1 MNKIYRV
8 RCTASPARAFTL
20 VELLVVIAIIGIL
33 VALLLP
39 AIQAAREA
47 ARRTQCKNQ
56 LKQIATGCMLHLDS
70 QKYFPSGG
78 WGYEWTADVNQGY
91 GPNQPGSWAFNI
103 LAYLEEDATRSLGKG
118 LAMSDPAFRTASTT
132 LHTTPIGMFQCPTRR
147 RPSAYRATHQPTPKE
162 QTWIQNVALSQG
174 VVKNDYAAN
183 SGDSRRWDT
192 SAMWRP
198 ISYAQLKIV
207 QTWTPTN
214 QCKPVDDGF
223 ENCQTGV
230 MYYRSEIGTQQI
242 TDGTSKTY
250 LVGEKYLR
258 PEAYEGSTTTNPADG
273 YTQGDNQSMYCGYD
287 WDNHRVAWQPNALL
301 SPAEVYQPR
310 QDTPRYDSYA
320 AFGSA
325 HSGGFQMAFCD
336 GSVQFISYD
345 IDANSHRWL
354 ANRMD
359 GNVQTQGPQ

>member
-1 MNKIYRV
+1 
-8 RCTASPARAFTL
+8 L

-56 LKQIATGCMLHLDS
+56 LKQIATACMLHLDS
-70 QKYFPSGG
+70 QKIFPSGG

-91 GPNQPGSWAFNI
+91 GPNQPGSWVFNI
-103 LAYLEEDATRSLGKG
+103 LAFLEEDSTRNLGKG
-118 LAMSDPAFRTASTT
+118 LAMTDPAFRTASTT
-132 LHTTPIGMFQCPTRR
+132 LHTTPIGVFNCPTRGR
-147 RPSAYRATHQPTPKE
+147 LGVSRATYQPPPKE
-162 QTWIQNVALSQG
+162 QTWVQNVALSRG

-183 SGDSRRWDT
+183 SGDSRRWDST
-192 SAMWRP
+192 SMWRP

-214 QCKPVDDGF
+214 QCKPTDSNY
-223 ENCQTGV
+223 ETCQTGI
-230 MYYRSEIGTQQI
+230 MYYRSDLGVQQI

-250 LVGEKYLR
+250 LVGEKYVKT
-258 PEAYEGSTTTNPADG
+258 EAYDGASSTGDPG
-273 YTQGDNQSMYCGYD
+273 YSQGENQSMYCGYD
-287 WDNHRVAWQPNALL
+287 WDNHRAAWQPNSLYA
-301 SPAEVYQPR
+301 VDYYQPR
-310 QDTPRYDSYA
+310 QDTPGYENYG

-325 HSGGFQMAFCD
+325 HSGGLNMSFCD

-345 IDANSHRWL
+345 INATAHRWL

-359 GNVQTQGPQ
+359 GNVPTEGPQ